1 MSGAQARAIVQ
12 TGYGD
17 TSVLR
22 SEMVAVRAPGPGEVR
37 IRQRAAGVNFHDI
50 YVRTGLYQTLT
61 PPGIPGVE
69 AVGEIVQLGAGVTN
83 WRVGQRVAYVDRHY
97 GAYCEARVV
106 AEHLLMEPP
115 PGLPD
120 AVVATALVRGLTV
133 AMLLEQVHRLERGQI
148 CLIHAVAG
156 GVGRLL
162 AAWASHIGARVIGTA
177 GARSVPPDIAAF
189 CEKTYNYAEPDWAA
203 RLAADYGGRVD
214 YVCNSVGATTFDAS
228 FDVVAPCGHVALF
241 GQSSGKIAQIGVD
254 RLAARSLTVT
264 RPILFDYL
272 AVTERRRLL
281 MQSFAAM
288 VEAAALAFPDP
299 LLLPLDHAGEAQIML
314 EERRANVPIA
324 LTM

>member
-69 AVGEIVQLGAGVTN
+69 AVGEIVELGDGVTN

-106 AEHLLMEPP
+106 AGDLLMEPP
-115 PGLPD
+115 AGLSDP
-120 AVVATALVRGLTV
+120 VVATSLVRGLTV
-133 AMLLEQVHRLERGQI
+133 AMLLEQVYRLERGQI

-162 AAWASHIGARVIGTA
+162 AAWAGHIGARVIGTA
-177 GARSVPPDIAAF
+177 GVRGVPPDIAAF
-189 CEKTYNYAEPDWAA
+189 CEKTYNYAESDWAA

-214 YVCNSVGATTFDAS
+214 YVCDSVGATTFEAS
-228 FDVVAPCGHVALF
+228 LDVVAPCGHIALF
-241 GQSSGKIAQIGVD
+241 GQSSGKIAHIGVD
-254 RLAARSLTVT
+254 RLAAKSLTVT

-272 AVTERRRLL
+272 AVAERRCLL

-288 VEAAALAFPDP
+288 TEAAALAFPDP
-299 LLLPLDHAGEAQIML
+299 LLLPLGEAGEAQTML
-314 EERRANVPIA
+314 EERRVNVPVA
-324 LTM
+324 LIM

>member
-17 TSVLR
+17 ASVLR
-22 SEMVAVRAPGPGEVR
+22 PEMVAVPRPGPGEVR
-37 IRQRAAGVNFHDI
+37 IRQHAAGVNFHDI
-50 YVRTGLYQTLT
+50 YVRTGLYRTLM

-69 AVGEIVQLGAGVTN
+69 AVGEIVELGAGVTK

-106 AEHLLMEPP
+106 AEDLLMEPP
-115 PGLPD
+115 AGLSDP
-120 AVVATALVRGLTV
+120 VVATALVRGLTV
-133 AMLLEQVHRLERGQI
+133 AMLVEQVYRLERGQI

-162 AAWASHIGARVIGTA
+162 AAWASHIGARVVGTA
-177 GARSVPPDIAAF
+177 GARGVPPDIAAF
-189 CEKTYNYAEPDWAA
+189 CEKTYNYAEPDWGA

-214 YVCNSVGATTFDAS
+214 YVCDSVGATTFDAS
-228 FDVVAPCGHVALF
+228 LDVAAPCSHIALF
-241 GQSSGKIAQIGVD
+241 GQSSGKVAPIAID
-254 RLAARSLTVT
+254 RLAAKSLTVT

-272 AVTERRRLL
+272 AIAGRRHAL
-281 MQSFAAM
+281 MRRFAAM
-288 VEAAALAFPDP
+288 VDAGALVFPDP
-299 LLLPLDHAGEAQIML
+299 IVLPLDRAGEAQEML
-314 EERRANVPIA
+314 EQRLARVPVA